1 MTGESNTAQVLHSK
15 FNSRYEQIP
24 PIRIKGFTREKLA
37 QLFAE
42 LGFTHGAE
50 VGVAEG
56 IYSLVLCQN
65 IPGLKLIAAD
75 LWDRYFRSDARVAIK
90 DRAMQDE
97 ALQLAHEKLDRYNP
111 QFIRAPSFE
120 AAKQV
125 PDGSL
130 DFVYI
135 DADHAFDFVMIDL
148 VAWSPKVRVGGIVS
162 GHDYYRFRG
171 AGVVN
176 AVDAYT
182 TAHQIQEWF
191 LDDQRETS
199 FFWAKT

>member
-1 MTGESNTAQVLHSK
+1 METSQFLHER
-15 FNSRYEQIP
+15 FNPRFDQIP
-24 PIRIKGFTREKLA
+24 PVRVKGFTREKLA
-37 QLFAE
+37 QLFGE

-65 IPGLKLIAAD
+65 IPGLKLACVD
-75 LWDRYFRSDARVAIK
+75 LWDTYYRGDDARVKIK

-97 ALQLAHEKLDRYNP
+97 AWQLAHKKLDPFNVEYFRL
-111 QFIRAPSFE
+111 PSVE
-120 AAKQV
+120 AAKQF

-135 DADHAFDFVMIDL
+135 DADHAFDFVMQDL
-148 VAWSPKVRVGGIVS
+148 IVWSKKIKPGGIIS

-182 TAHQIQEWF
+182 AAHQIHEWF
-191 LDDQRETS
+191 LDDQREIS
-199 FFWAKT
+199 FFWAKS